1 MLYCMQVALKVILPV
16 ICFMSMETT
25 TDTKS
30 VITLF
35 NRAISQLQNAVFQH
49 GHHYWLGVFNSNEEE
64 PACYA
69 HKHLYQWRWQA
80 VAVATAEMHHRVLHC
95 GHTLC
100 PIFSTWRNSVTHL
113 FLICTSMSDAS
124 GSECPSAG
132 ICHMAKNWWNG
143 LISIAMPATS
153 ASNFVAQRD
162 KIGGITVRATLV
174 YILLS
179 CNFYLIISLTR

>member
-1 MLYCMQVALKVILPV
+1 MVFYLSKINMNMHHSSKIYNLGGEGGVFFFVLCLCEDLNTCFSECICDFSQLTVFQIRQIKISQMLYCMQVALKVILPV

-69 HKHLYQWRWQA
+69 HKHLYQWR
-80 VAVATAEMHHRVLHC
+80 
-95 GHTLC
+95 
-100 PIFSTWRNSVTHL
+100 
-113 FLICTSMSDAS
+113 
-124 GSECPSAG
+124 
-132 ICHMAKNWWNG
+132 
-143 LISIAMPATS
+143 
-153 ASNFVAQRD
+153 
-162 KIGGITVRATLV
+162 
-174 YILLS
+174 
-179 CNFYLIISLTR
+179 